1 MKTKPES
8 RAKKMGRPVRR
19 PGEPGTRD
27 RILDAAIRLFAED
40 GYEATSIKR
49 ITRAVNL
56 TESALYRHFKG
67 KENLLAEIV
76 AYTGRMV
83 SQPLPGPG
91 DASAGGTSVF
101 RQLFETPADAFG
113 DNPHAL
119 LVCRFFFMEGPRN
132 REIRDFQRY
141 MMEEKADEEV
151 GRILEEEIGAG
162 RILPCDVRKVS
173 NIINVLRYQW
183 CYRVSILDW
192 DEGYDP
198 EKSKRDLDP
207 VIRYFE
213 GLYLPRGKGPEPRG
227 PRPEKED

>member
-1 MKTKPES
+1 MNP
-8 RAKKMGRPVRR
+8 RASPRRMGRPVRR
-19 PGEPGTRD
+19 PGEPDTRD
-27 RILDAAIRLFAED
+27 RILDAAIRLFAEN
-40 GYEATSIKR
+40 GYEATSIKE

-56 TESALYRHFKG
+56 TESSLYRHFKG
-67 KENLLAEIV
+67 KEDLLAEII

-91 DASAGGTSVF
+91 VTTAGGASVF

-132 REIRDFQRY
+132 REILDFQKY

-151 GRILEEEIGAG
+151 GRILREEVDAG
-162 RILPCDVRKVS
+162 RILPCDIREVS
-173 NIINVLRYQW
+173 RLINVLRYQW

-198 EKSKRDLDP
+198 ERSKRYLDP
-207 VIRYFE
+207 VIRFFE
-213 GLYLPRGKGPEPRG
+213 DLYCTGGNAPVSGDKNIPE
-227 PRPEKED
+227 EH

>member
-1 MKTKPES
+1 MNP
-8 RAKKMGRPVRR
+8 RASPRRLGRPVRR
-19 PGEPGTRD
+19 PGEPSTRD

-67 KENLLAEIV
+67 KEDLLAEIV

-113 DNPHAL
+113 ENPHAL

-132 REIRDFQRY
+132 REILAFQKY

-151 GRILEEEIGAG
+151 GRILRDEIEAG
-162 RILPCDVRKVS
+162 RILPCDVREVS
-173 NIINVLRYQW
+173 RIINVLRYQW

-198 EKSKRDLDP
+198 EKSKRDLAP

-213 GLYLPRGKGPEPRG
+213 GLYLPRRKGPAPRG
-227 PRPEKED
+227 SNPAEED